1 MNVQTT
7 GPAGRTLYMLDDN
20 ADFCATAKWWLA
32 GAGYEVI
39 DFQDA
44 HLAIEALKGLDAR
57 AIGRAISEV
66 ERDPCSA
73 CTARQCHRAR
83 FYEQ

>member
-44 HLAIEALKGLDAR
+44 HLAIEAPGEETGNNWLEPVSDADYGKLK
-57 AIGRAISEV
+57 
-66 ERDPCSA
+66 
-73 CTARQCHRAR
+73 
-83 FYEQ
+83 